1 MEVGGW
7 LVVALVMGILVFML
21 VAPRSRRRVLWCPE
35 REMLAEVEESG
46 EAYAEDPGDRRVL
59 FCSLWN
65 SSQHPRCNRECLRRF
80 NRTRF

>member
-1 MEVGGW
+1 MAKEEET
-7 LVVALVMGILVFML
+7 AM
-21 VAPRSRRRVLWCPE
+21 
-35 REMLAEVEESG
+35 EVEESG

-65 SSQHPRCNRECLRRF
+65 SSQYPRCNRECLRRF